1 MMLNEHQLG
10 ELISSRHRTDL
21 FRLETRDVLDV
32 PQDAGRLERY
42 LTGQPGPGHRP
53 WADVI
58 RRQVARGQITR
69 RVLALREPLTDY
81 RRSSI
86 EWGYLDNAA
95 AGEHCRVVD
104 RSRTPEVGAQ
114 DFWMIERRDVVLMH
128 YDDAGRFV
136 GAEPTDDQDD
146 VARCAAIADL
156 AWSSGTDLV
165 TWWDEHRQYWR
176 EPSPEPG
183 PGH

>member
-1 MMLNEHQLG
+1 MGAGSHTG
-10 ELISSRHRTDL
+10 WRRVTCSTFPRT
-21 FRLETRDVLDV
+21 R
-32 PQDAGRLERY
+32 

-69 RVLALREPLTDY
+69 RVLALSEPLTDY

-86 EWGYLDNAA
+86 EWGYLDNVA
-95 AGEHCRVVD
+95 
-104 RSRTPEVGAQ
+104 
-114 DFWMIERRDVVLMH
+114 
-128 YDDAGRFV
+128 AGRFV
-136 GAEPTDDQDD
+136 GAEATDDQDD

-176 EPSPEPG
+176 EPSP
-183 PGH
+183 GH

>member
-1 MMLNEHQLG
+1 M
-10 ELISSRHRTDL
+10 
-21 FRLETRDVLDV
+21 LDV

-69 RVLALREPLTDY
+69 RVLALSEPLTDY

-86 EWGYLDNAA
+86 EWGYLDNVA
-95 AGEHCRVVD
+95 
-104 RSRTPEVGAQ
+104 
-114 DFWMIERRDVVLMH
+114 
-128 YDDAGRFV
+128 AGRFV
-136 GAEPTDDQDD
+136 GAEATDDQDD

-176 EPSPEPG
+176 EPSP
-183 PGH
+183 GH